1 MTEQEKLGI
10 MADVT
15 IYIENTGIFYDN
27 VIIPLCNNLARKKYK
42 GSYDDEKA
50 KKSWY
55 NVVNYGLQRYYKDVY
70 KKYHFNQWCIP
81 DCPAW
86 HYLLTTS
93 ERQQIADELQAF
105 YAGEVDFLTDR
116 LIKEHEKPSFV
127 GVVKSCEWQR
137 NDINGN
143 GIYKVALE
151 RSDNGDVITGTSQD
165 VNCFHGWLEGKKVK
179 VFYHVTQ
186 KRKAT
191 KFDEFKLL

>member
-15 IYIENTGIFYDN
+15 IYIENTRMIYDN
-27 VIIPLCNNLARKKYK
+27 VIMPVCNNLARKKFK

-50 KKSWY
+50 KKAWY
-55 NVVNYGLQRYYKDVY
+55 DVVNYGLQRYYKDVY

-86 HYLLTTS
+86 HYLLTTH

-105 YAGEVDFLTDR
+105 YAEEVDFLTNR

-127 GVVKSCEWQR
+127 GVVVGSAYLR
-137 NDINGN
+137 SDVNGN
-143 GIYKVALE
+143 SIYEVTIKCNDE
-151 RSDNGDVITGTSQD
+151 KIFSGESQD
-165 VNCFHGWLEGKKVK
+165 THCFHNWVDGKKVK
-179 VFYHVTQ
+179 VFYHYTP
-186 KRKAT
+186 KRKKL
-191 KFDEFKLL
+191 KFDEFQLL